1 MLLQLHTICQK
12 GIKIANH
19 HNKKL
24 ISQIFRYHAMDCL
37 SLLETSSGNKSLH
50 FANATQLFTFNQI
63 YGLPFWSTAIKLQHS
78 VFAKKEFENTMY
90 LLTSTYHASK
100 TQLQIFSQE
109 GNLHLCKSAAEFL
122 LEPWLLMQVPWNPA
136 VYYQWLI
143 AALAEV
149 LRAKQQLVEF
159 HTWLVGENLFSAV
172 AKLLTQVETLHR
184 RIILGFDLI
193 NWLSNSHVVSSGFDI
208 NCQAV
213 ECILNMVVLPSL
225 PVIEFLLDDKFNI
238 MVRALKRMAWPTEIQ
253 STAAEEAGC
262 KVYSFRV
269 NKVEALLPVFRTE
282 LIESGETHMFGK
294 IRSFQ
299 IIKKELADLP
309 CEIAFAQV
317 STDKDWVS

>member
-1 MLLQLHTICQK
+1 
-12 GIKIANH
+12 
-19 HNKKL
+19 
-24 ISQIFRYHAMDCL
+24 
-37 SLLETSSGNKSLH
+37 
-50 FANATQLFTFNQI
+50 
-63 YGLPFWSTAIKLQHS
+63 
-78 VFAKKEFENTMY
+78 
-90 LLTSTYHASK
+90 
-100 TQLQIFSQE
+100 
-109 GNLHLCKSAAEFL
+109 
-122 LEPWLLMQVPWNPA
+122 
-136 VYYQWLI
+136 
-143 AALAEV
+143 
-149 LRAKQQLVEF
+149 
-159 HTWLVGENLFSAV
+159 
-172 AKLLTQVETLHR
+172 
-184 RIILGFDLI
+184 
-193 NWLSNSHVVSSGFDI
+193 LSNSHVVSSGFDI